1 MLDFTLK
8 TYKQLLT
15 TLEDQNYTFKTFEQ
29 FIRAGSF
36 DEKMIIMRHDVDRLP
51 ENALVMARIEKELG
65 IKSTYFFRTI
75 KSVFKPGIIRE
86 IAAMGHEVGYH
97 YENLVAVSHQ
107 HSAFSKKKIEEIK
120 HDIGAGVSQPGFQEQ
135 NQNDRNEKKAEG
147 RKLEAESLYEL
158 AIEDFKRNL
167 ERLRKICPIKTICMH
182 GSPLS
187 KYDSRDLWE
196 KYDYRDFGIIAEP
209 YFDVDFEEVLY
220 LTDTGRRWDG
230 EKYSVRD
237 KVTSKKVKVKSKKE
251 LGDRSKEVG
260 DSRQETVDSSWE
272 STRNINQKMKNL
284 STSQSH
290 IFSSS
295 EDPSF
300 STNEQINNLTYSFHS
315 TIDIINAIKE
325 GLMPGKIMMNVHPQ
339 RWTNNPVLW
348 VKELIWQN
356 VKNVIKR
363 SLLKRLEGKSKK
375 GKC

>member
-1 MLDFTLK
+1 LEKRLGVRGSYYFRVV
-8 TYKQLLT
+8 KQ
-15 TLEDQNYTFKTFEQ
+15 
-29 FIRAGSF
+29 SF
-36 DEKMIIMRHDVDRLP
+36 D
-51 ENALVMARIEKELG
+51 A
-65 IKSTYFFRTI
+65 
-75 KSVFKPGIIRE
+75 GIIRE
-86 IAAMGHEVGYH
+86 IAAMGHEIGYH
-97 YENLVAVSHQ
+97 YENLAKAGQRLEVRGQ
-107 HSAFSKKKIEEIK
+107 GKGRREKGKTEDERMRGCEDEEGKK
-120 HDIGAGVSQPGFQEQ
+120 
-135 NQNDRNEKKAEG
+135 EK
-147 RKLEAESLYEL
+147 ESLPTQNSKLKTQNSIFEL
-158 AIEDFKRNL
+158 ALEDFKQNL
-167 ERLRKICPIKTICMH
+167 EKLREICPIKTICMH

-272 STRNINQKMKNL
+272 STQNSKLKIQNYL
-284 STSQSH
+284 
-290 IFSSS
+290 
-295 EDPSF
+295 
-300 STNEQINNLTYSFHS
+300 HS
-315 TIDIINAIKE
+315 TQNIIRAAE
-325 GLMPGKIMMNVHPQ
+325 QGLLPEKIMINVHPQ
-339 RWTNNPVLW
+339 RWTKKPLPW